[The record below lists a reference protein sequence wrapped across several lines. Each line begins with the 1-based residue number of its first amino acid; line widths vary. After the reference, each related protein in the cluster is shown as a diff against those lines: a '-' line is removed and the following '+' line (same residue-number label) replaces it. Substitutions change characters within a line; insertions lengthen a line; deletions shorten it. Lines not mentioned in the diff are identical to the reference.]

1 MENEMSNHDWNDAS
15 VTPCPT
21 GVPVQITYLH
31 PYLSGYHTAEG
42 EVLAAGRCILTPDR
56 NTVALASIVSWR
68 HRPEPEIPTMVPSKL
83 FPGRWWWDGVLDLPT
98 GNVMCYLCP
107 DGTHGYTFMDYRTGD
122 VTRCPGYPTVAEAM
136 QAAEQYIMDTVGEL
150 T

>member
-68 HRPEPEIPTMVPSKL
+68 HRPEPEIPTMVPSKA
-83 FPGRWWWDGVLDLPT
+83 FPGRWWWDGTLNLPT
-98 GNVMCYLCP
+98 GFAMCYSGR
-107 DGTHGYTFMDYRTGD
+107 DGTHCYSARNYRTPD
-122 VTRCPGYPTVAEAM
+122 AVCRTGYPTVAEAM
-136 QAAEQYIMDTVGEL
+136 QAAEQYILDTVGEL